1 MSASC
6 RLAGAI
12 SVVLT
17 IALVAVACGDSG
29 PYVPAGIIRT
39 PAPDLS
45 EVSLPNVTDGGDLH
59 FIADPGEVLIL
70 YFGYTACPDVCP
82 TTMADVRKSL
92 RNLGDLADSIDVA
105 MATVDPDR
113 DTDEVLTVYVH
124 AFIDDG
130 VALRTEDPDELAAA
144 AEPLGVQYSVT
155 IQDDGWVD
163 VAHSGFLYAVDD
175 EGTLRLT
182 WPFGIEAELIEADL
196 RALLNGDLDSA

>member
-113 DTDEVLTVYVH
+113 DTDEV
-124 AFIDDG
+124 